1 MVAEIISL
9 FTGVKGFEEAQQ
21 ALEELNKG
29 KRGHYNKDYN
39 KPKPTNNKWE
49 YMRSL
54 YAHLADFFEVPRFQL
69 REDEEFLFAGGKIRA
84 WCFVYKEED
93 EEDDLRELQ
102 NY

>member
-29 KRGHYNKDYN
+29 KRGHYHKEP
-39 KPKPTNNKWE
+39 KPKHTENKWE
-49 YMRSL
+49 YMRAL

-69 REDEEFLFAGGKIRA
+69 REDEEILFAGGKIKA

-93 EEDDLRELQ
+93 EENDLRELQ
-102 NY
+102 SN